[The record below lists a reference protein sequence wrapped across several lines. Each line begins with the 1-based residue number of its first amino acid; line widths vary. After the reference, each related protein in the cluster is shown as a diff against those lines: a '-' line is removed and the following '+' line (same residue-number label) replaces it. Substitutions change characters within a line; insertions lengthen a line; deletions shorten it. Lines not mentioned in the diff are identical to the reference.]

1 MPKACVQ
8 RKIKMGRTMEQAMKE
23 CYPKGMKS
31 GMKSGM
37 NKKMKSGMGKM
48 KSDSGMGY

>member
-8 RKIKMGRTMEQAMKE
+8 RKIKMGKSMEQAMKE

-31 GMKSGM
+31 GM
-37 NKKMKSGMGKM
+37 NKPMKSGKMNKM
-48 KSDSGMGY
+48 KKGMSY

>member
-23 CYPKGMKS
+23 CYPKGMES
-31 GMKSGM
+31 GKNKNSMKPMKQVKQMKPMKS
-37 NKKMKSGMGKM
+37 K
-48 KSDSGMGY
+48 MGY

>member
-8 RKIKMGRTMEQAMKE
+8 RKIKMGKTMEQAMKE
-23 CYPKGMKS
+23 CYH
-31 GMKSGM
+31 
-37 NKKMKSGMGKM
+37 KKMKSGMGKM

>member
-8 RKIKMGRTMEQAMKE
+8 RKIKMGKTMEQAMKE

-31 GMKSGM
+31 GKKKSSMKPMKSMKKGM
-37 NKKMKSGMGKM
+37 S
-48 KSDSGMGY
+48 Y

>member
-8 RKIKMGRTMEQAMKE
+8 RKIKMGKSMEQAMKE

-31 GMKSGM
+31 G
-37 NKKMKSGMGKM
+37 KKEKFHETNEVNEK
-48 KSDSGMGY
+48 KE